1 MTTNPT
7 TAPAQVTIDRVI
19 ETMSELG
26 TTLESDISGR
36 AAQANLNDF
45 TVLVVLLDT
54 VLIVRADAAT
64 DTPSDSP
71 DAVIYLAANQVN
83 STFLDARAIVVNR
96 GETLV
101 VRTEAEL
108 GVAAGLT
115 DAQLSAALRSA
126 FDGIVTCQDAM
137 HALVE
142 DFEALRGD

>member
-1 MTTNPT
+1 MSTNSTTTPT
-7 TAPAQVTIDRVI
+7 QVTIDRVI
-19 ETMSELG
+19 ETMDGLG
-26 TTLESDISGR
+26 TTLEGDISGR
-36 AAQANLNDF
+36 AAQANINDF
-45 TVLVVLLDT
+45 AVLVVLLDT

>member
-1 MTTNPT
+1 MSTSPST
-7 TAPAQVTIDRVI
+7 VTIDRVI
-19 ETMSELG
+19 AAAQEMGITLDDAG
-26 TTLESDISGR
+26 TGR
-36 AAQANLNDF
+36 SAQANINDF
-45 TVLVVLLDT
+45 AVLVVLLDT

-96 GETLV
+96 EETLV